1 MTLQELVSSAESS
14 MSSYYA
20 EGTRKN
26 VLSHLRQ
33 LCIFCITFNVRSFPT
48 SRDTLFGF
56 IELLSRTCGYDH
68 VKHVL
73 ASIRFVHN
81 YKGYDFVGDTFEFN
95 ILLQS
100 LKRKLAKPTK
110 QALPITPEM
119 LLLMYQFIDVNNP
132 MHLAH
137 WTSFLF
143 ALKLLYRKSSIAPSS
158 LSKFDCKT
166 GLSRKKA
173 LFSENVVLVYQNF
186 SKTNQ
191 FMATSRVT
199 PLLPSS
205 VVALDPVFHYLKLC
219 QENVVPVNCPAFSY
233 YESGVQKCVT
243 YSSFT
248 NFLKILLQKIG
259 VDPNKWS
266 GHSFRRGGASFL
278 YRLGIDP
285 LTIQA
290 CGDWS
295 SSTFLRYLEVNFD
308 RLWMAQQLMASF
320 SC

>member
-1 MTLQELVSSAESS
+1 
-14 MSSYYA
+14 
-20 EGTRKN
+20 
-26 VLSHLRQ
+26 
-33 LCIFCITFNVRSFPT
+33 
-48 SRDTLFGF
+48 
-56 IELLSRTCGYDH
+56 
-68 VKHVL
+68 
-73 ASIRFVHN
+73 
-81 YKGYDFVGDTFEFN
+81 
-95 ILLQS
+95 
-100 LKRKLAKPTK
+100 
-110 QALPITPEM
+110 
-119 LLLMYQFIDVNNP
+119 
-132 MHLAH
+132 
-137 WTSFLF
+137 
-143 ALKLLYRKSSIAPSS
+143 
-158 LSKFDCKT
+158 
-166 GLSRKKA
+166 
-173 LFSENVVLVYQNF
+173 
-186 SKTNQ
+186 
-191 FMATSRVT
+191 MATSWVT

-219 QENVVPVNCPAFSY
+219 RENVVPVNCPAFSY

-266 GHSFRRGGASFL
+266 GHFFRRGDASFL